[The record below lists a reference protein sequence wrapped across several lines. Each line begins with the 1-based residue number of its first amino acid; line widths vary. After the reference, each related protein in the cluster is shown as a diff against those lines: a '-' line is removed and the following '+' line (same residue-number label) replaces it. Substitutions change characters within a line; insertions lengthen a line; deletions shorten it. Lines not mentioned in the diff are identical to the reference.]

1 MLSRDEAR
9 AFYDRFG
16 AKQDSQGFYEDAPL
30 AELVEHADFDEAES
44 VFEFGCGTGR
54 FAEGL
59 LEHHLPLTASYR
71 GVDLSE
77 TMVALARARVERFED
92 RAEVALSDGSM
103 RMNAPEGTIDRVVS
117 TYVLDLLKDEDIRKF
132 LGESLR
138 VLTGDGKLCLTGLTR
153 GTTVLS
159 RLVTLVWFLIHRLR
173 PALVGGC
180 RPVRMIDYLDDGDWE
195 IQHRRVVVR
204 FGIPSEVIVAI
215 PRPRRLESSSMA
227 MGFA

>member
-1 MLSRDEAR
+1 MRDVLSRDEAR

-30 AELVEHADFDEAES
+30 AELVEHADFDEAEA

-77 TMVALARARVERFED
+77 TMVALARARVKRFED

-103 RMNAPEGTIDRVVS
+103 RMSAPEGSIERVVC
-117 TYVLDLLKDEDIRKF
+117 TYVLDLLSDEDIRKF

-138 VLTGDGKLCLTGLTR
+138 VLTEDGKLCLTGLTK

-159 RLVTLVWFLIHRLR
+159 RIVTFVWSSIHRLR

-180 RPVRMIDYLDDGDWE
+180 RPIRMIDYLDDGDWE
-195 IQHRRVVVR
+195 IQHRRVVIR
-204 FGIPSEVIVAI
+204 YGIPSEVIVAT
-215 PRPRRLESSSMA
+215 PRPPRPEA
-227 MGFA
+227 A